1 MSKNNKPVSSL
12 PRKTRE
18 QILNERFPSGL
29 RVDISRHD
37 WRNIILVI
45 ISWLLY
51 IASAFMISYAIQQM
65 ILTDNIQ
72 KTVAS
77 NVINDTKTWPTADVK
92 EQYDK
97 AKAYNDN
104 MLANGVQAIG
114 DAVDPTDGKRIEEKD
129 TAYQD
134 ALNING
140 SGAMAVLNI
149 PKISSEMAI
158 YHGTTD
164 DVLTAGVGHVY
175 GSALPIGENGTT
187 AAVSAHSG
195 GVNGLFFTRLLEMK
209 KGDFM
214 YLNVLG
220 DEQGY
225 EVEDILVVQPD
236 ELGNVI
242 NDYTLKSKQDNKARL
257 FASTCTPPGVNTERL
272 IVIGVRKSIPHPIPK
287 SETQKDNGLRAV
299 MISIIIFIILI
310 IIGIVFNIIRRHNRI
325 NRELAQLDE
334 EANNNENTVGIEDT
348 KQNLENKASNKN
360 DSANANETD
369 S

>member
-92 EQYDK
+92 DQYYK

-149 PKISSEMAI
+149 PKISSEMTI

-164 DVLTAGVGHVY
+164 DVLTAGVGVAALGGIVY
-175 GSALPIGENGTT
+175 GAFLYTSA
-187 AAVSAHSG
+187 G
-195 GVNGLFFTRLLEMK
+195 GNPDKVKRAREIFVN
-209 KGDFM
+209 
-214 YLNVLG
+214 V
-220 DEQGY
+220 
-225 EVEDILVVQPD
+225 
-236 ELGNVI
+236 
-242 NDYTLKSKQDNKARL
+242 
-257 FASTCTPPGVNTERL
+257 
-272 IVIGVRKSIPHPIPK
+272 VIGVIAFAAMYALLNFLIP
-287 SETQKDNGLRAV
+287 G
-299 MISIIIFIILI
+299 
-310 IIGIVFNIIRRHNRI
+310 GVF
-325 NRELAQLDE
+325 
-334 EANNNENTVGIEDT
+334 
-348 KQNLENKASNKN
+348 S
-360 DSANANETD
+360 
-369 S
+369 

>member
-1 MSKNNKPVSSL
+1 MSKNKQVSSL

-29 RVDISRHD
+29 RADISRHD
-37 WRNIILVI
+37 WLNIILVI
-45 ISWLLY
+45 ISWSLY
-51 IASAFMISYAIQQM
+51 IASALMISYAIQQM

-72 KTVAS
+72 KTVAN
-77 NVINDTKTWPTADVK
+77 NVINATQSWPTDDVK
-92 EQYDK
+92 AQYDK
-97 AKAYNDN
+97 AKSYNDN
-104 MLANGVQAIG
+104 MLANGVQAMG
-114 DAVDPTDGKRIEEKD
+114 DAVDPTDGKRIEDKD

-134 ALNING
+134 SLNING
-140 SGAMAVLNI
+140 SGAMAVLRI
-149 PKISSEMAI
+149 PKISSEMTI

-187 AAVSAHSG
+187 SAVSAHSG
-195 GVNGLFFTRLLEMK
+195 GVNGLFFTRLLEMR

-225 EVEDILVVQPD
+225 EVEDILVVQP
-236 ELGNVI
+236 EQLGDVI

-272 IVIGVRKSIPHPIPK
+272 IVVGVRKSIPNPIPK
-287 SETQKDNGLRAV
+287 SDTQKDNSLYAARIA
-299 MISIIIFIILI
+299 ITIFIVLI
-310 IIGIVFNIIRRHNRI
+310 IIGIVFNLIRRHNRI
-325 NRELAQLDE
+325 KRELAQLD
-334 EANNNENTVGIEDT
+334 AEDNSDEST
-348 KQNLENKASNKN
+348 EDSKQNLENQANNKTII
-360 DSANANETD
+360 ANNNTNETLT

>member
-1 MSKNNKPVSSL
+1 MSKNKPVSSL

-45 ISWLLY
+45 ISWSLY
-51 IASAFMISYAIQQM
+51 IASALMISYAIQQM

-77 NVINDTKTWPTADVK
+77 NVINDTQSWPTDNVK
-92 EQYDK
+92 AQYDK
-97 AKAYNDN
+97 AKSYNDN
-104 MLANGVQAIG
+104 MLANGVQAMG
-114 DAVDPTDGKRIEEKD
+114 DAVDPTDGKRIEDKD

-140 SGAMAVLNI
+140 SGAMAVLRI
-149 PKISSEMAI
+149 PKISSEMTI

-187 AAVSAHSG
+187 SAVSAHSG
-195 GVNGLFFTRLLEMK
+195 GVNGLFFTRLLEMR

-225 EVEDILVVQPD
+225 EVEDILVVQP
-236 ELGNVI
+236 EQLGDVI

-272 IVIGVRKSIPHPIPK
+272 IVVGVRKSIPNPIPK
-287 SETQKDNGLRAV
+287 SDTQKDNSLYAARIA
-299 MISIIIFIILI
+299 ITIFIVLI

-325 NRELAQLDE
+325 KRELAQLDA
-334 EANNNENTVGIEDT
+334 EANNNESTEDS
-348 KQNLENKASNKN
+348 KNNLENQANN
-360 DSANANETD
+360 NNEDRDSANN